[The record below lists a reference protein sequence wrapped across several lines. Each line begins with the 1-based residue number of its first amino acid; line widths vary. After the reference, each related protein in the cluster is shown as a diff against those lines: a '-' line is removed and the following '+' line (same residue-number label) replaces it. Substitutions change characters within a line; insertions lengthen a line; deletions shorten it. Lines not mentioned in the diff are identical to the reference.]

1 MFFDS
6 LANRKHTSMKFKTLL
21 STLVLIVQAVTYTAY
36 GQDSA
41 PAKLFIASPYLQIG
55 REPSANSLS
64 LLWHVADVD
73 ADWSVESKNKES
85 DEWKKADAP
94 DFTRL
99 AVAGV
104 DAHRIYHTKITGL
117 TPGGNFK
124 YRVLKNG
131 AEVFIAEA
139 KTPPTDK
146 QNYRFVA
153 IGDIGAQTPNQK
165 LLAVQIYK
173 EKPDLVVVPGDI
185 VYSTGRISEYR
196 NKFWNIYNADQQT
209 IESAPIMRSVPFVA
223 SPGNHDI
230 GSRDLDRYPDGLA
243 YFSYWNQPLNGPAG
257 GEGSAISPL
266 LKGSDTNKKAFTDA
280 AGDAF
285 PRMGNFSFNYGNAH
299 WLFLDSNPYVKW
311 DDKDLTDW
319 IKKDLQ
325 SAKNTTWRFVVFHHP
340 GFNSSR
346 AHFED
351 QQMRPLSPL
360 FEAGNVDVVFTG
372 HVHNYQR
379 TFPLTFTPEKAGS
392 AAADKVVRGH
402 VVNGDW
408 KLDKNY
414 NGKTVTKPKGI
425 IYLVTGAGGA
435 GLYDIEQN
443 DDPASWQTFTDKF
456 ISNVHSLTV
465 ADVDGKTLTIRQV
478 SAAGKEIDS
487 FKVTK

>member
-1 MFFDS
+1 MNFR
-6 LANRKHTSMKFKTLL
+6 NLL
-21 STLVLIVQAVTYTAY
+21 SALLLIIHVGLHSANA
-36 GQDSA
+36 QDSTL
-41 PAKLFIASPYLQIG
+41 PTTFIANPYLQIG
-55 REPSANSLS
+55 REPSAKALT

-73 ADWSVESKNKES
+73 ADWTVELKVKAG
-85 DEWKKADAP
+85 DAWKKSGSAEY
-94 DFTRL
+94 TRV
-99 AVAGV
+99 AVGGIEP
-104 DAHRIYHTKITGL
+104 HRIYRSILKDL
-117 TPGGNFK
+117 TNGGTFT
-124 YRVLKNG
+124 YRLLKNG
-131 AEVFIAEA
+131 AEVFTAEA
-139 KTPPTDK
+139 IAPKNDK
-146 QNYRFVA
+146 QAYRFVA

-196 NKFWNIYNADQQT
+196 TKFWNIYNSDKQT

-223 SPGNHDI
+223 APGNHDV
-230 GSRDLDRYPDGLA
+230 GNRDLDRYPDGLA

-257 GEGSAISPL
+257 GEGGAISPL
-266 LKGSDTNKKAFTDA
+266 LKGSDVNKKAFKDA

-299 WLFLDSNPYVKW
+299 WLFLDSNPYMNFE
-311 DDKDLTDW
+311 DKDLLDW
-319 IKKDLQ
+319 IKNDLA

-351 QQMRPLSPL
+351 QQMRPLAPW
-360 FEAGNVDVVFTG
+360 FEDGKVDVVFTG

-379 TFPLTFTPEKAGS
+379 TFPLTFTPQKQ
-392 AAADKVVRGH
+392 AASADKARGH

-443 DDPASWQTFTDKF
+443 DDPKSWQTFTDKF
-456 ISNVHSLTV
+456 ISNTHSLTV
-465 ADVDGKTLTIRQV
+465 ADVDGKTITIRQI
-478 SAAGKEIDS
+478 SATGKEIDS